1 MDSFK
6 LEQFGGQLP
15 AWDDK
20 LLPVGQASSSLN
32 GYLYSGALKG
42 WRAPKYLRDL
52 TNPAA
57 KMVYRVPHTVSAVA
71 TATLFFSGQ
80 PAEGDTVFIG
90 EETYK
95 FTATVTDS
103 YDVLIGADQ
112 ATSILNLYAAIT
124 IDDGAATGAG
134 TKYGVG
140 TIENPFVDQTSPVTK
155 NTTAGDRLTVQ
166 SPSFG
171 AAFNATN
178 VAAVGANLQWQYL
191 GSPTTTFK
199 GGLNRTFDSAITGDA
214 TWLEFEDQYTDVM
227 RSPVVNDQYDRYYFA
242 SPSKQ
247 PMYNTH
253 DRITA
258 AQHPWL
264 LGVPAPGCAPIVEVE
279 GGGDDAVEGNPASSS
294 SGTDTINAQTI
305 YLIPIVPQGSEIL
318 NDVTAACLT
327 TSDTVHY
334 CAVLYEDLD
343 GFPHTLINVGDT
355 GTGSVNGQNI
365 TSSFLNPTGL
375 LVNQRYWIGIAVD
388 ETLEF
393 QKANDDTPVAVV
405 TTNTFSNQPPAVIG
419 GGVAASSTL
428 QLWGET
434 TTSSV
439 LEARAYVYT
448 YTTEYDEES
457 PPSPATTV
465 TGWSNGV
472 WTVGLFTPPPDQLG
486 VTRNI
491 TTIRL
496 YRTVSA
502 TGGQTTFFH
511 VADFPVTT
519 QTYTDTISSDIVVY
533 NYQLSSQLFYPP
545 PENLQGI
552 ISMPNG
558 ISVGFVGNELW
569 FSEPYL
575 PHAWP
580 PSYVLTTEFPIVGIG
595 VSGNSVV
602 AATSAN
608 AYVVNGVS
616 PGTMSPTK
624 IADPDPCTSRG
635 SVIGNS
641 AGVFYTSPNGLIL
654 ISPAGASSNLTEG
667 WITRERWQALTPQK
681 NLRAVFLVS
690 SYFAFGLTADNG
702 DVSEAQRGYTIE
714 LNAVD
719 QQSFTIW
726 PQPGGHR
733 LGYNGLTSPQG
744 YNIDN
749 LLTDPWT
756 GQGVMVQNG
765 GIYFYD
771 FSDQSPT
778 IVPYKW
784 RSKLYQQNAKNNFEA
799 MRVFFTVPPGTPT
812 LNPTRLEADTDD
824 PVWDTLPNDRYGFVR
839 VYADG
844 VLVTTRELR
853 TPNELLRICSGFKAF
868 TWQWEF
874 EGRVDISNV
883 KLGTSVRELAR
894 L

>member
-57 KMVYRVPHTVSAVA
+57 KMVYRVPQAVSAVA
-71 TATLFFSGQ
+71 NATLFFSGQ
-80 PAEGDTVFIG
+80 PAEGNTVFVG

-95 FTATVTDS
+95 FTATVTNA
-103 YDVLIGADQ
+103 YDVKIGATI
-112 ATSILNLYAAIT
+112 AASILNLYAALT
-124 IDDGAATGAG
+124 LDDGGSTGAG
-134 TKYGVG
+134 TLYGAG
-140 TIENPFVDQTSPVTK
+140 TINNPFVDQTSPVTK
-155 NTTAGDRLTVQ
+155 NTTAADRLTVQ

-171 AAFNATN
+171 AAFNSTK
-178 VAAVGANLQWQYL
+178 VSSTGANLQWQYS
-191 GSPTTTFK
+191 GAPTSTFK
-199 GGLNRTFDSAITGDA
+199 GGLNRTFDSAITGA
-214 TWLEFEDQYTDVM
+214 AAWLEFEDQYTDVM
-227 RSPVVNDQYDRYYFA
+227 RSPVVNDQFDRYYFA

-247 PMYNTH
+247 PTYNTH
-253 DRITA
+253 DRITSA
-258 AQHPWL
+258 LPAWL
-264 LGVPAPGCAPIVEVE
+264 LGVPAPGCVPIVDVA
-279 GGGDDAVEGNPASSS
+279 GGGDAAQEGYPASISA
-294 SGTDTINAQTI
+294 GTDIIHAETI
-305 YLIPIVPQGSEIL
+305 YLIPIVPQGSEVL
-318 NDVTAACLT
+318 NDVSAACL
-327 TSDTVHY
+327 SDSNTANY

-343 GFPHTLINVGDT
+343 GFPHALVNVGQVVT
-355 GTGSVNGQNI
+355 GTVNGQNI
-365 TSSFLNPTGL
+365 VSAFINPTGL
-375 LVNQRYWIGIAVD
+375 LVNQRYWIGIACD
-388 ETLEF
+388 ENILI
-393 QKANDDTPVAVV
+393 QKANDLTPVAV
-405 TTNTFSNQPPAVIG
+405 TTVNTFSNSPPAVIG
-419 GGVAASSTL
+419 GGVAATSNL
-428 QLWGET
+428 QMWGDL

-448 YTTEYDEES
+448 YVTEYDEES

-511 VADFPVTT
+511 VADFPVATE
-519 QTYTDTISSDIVVY
+519 TYTDTISSDIIVTS
-533 NYQLSSQLFYPP
+533 YQLSSQLFYPP

-569 FSEPYL
+569 FCEPYL

-595 VSGNSVV
+595 VSGTSVV

-608 AYVVNGVS
+608 AYIASGVS
-616 PGTMSPTK
+616 PGTMTLTK
-624 IADPDPCTSRG
+624 VSDPDPCTSRG
-635 SVIGNS
+635 SVLGNS

-654 ISPAGASSNLTEG
+654 VSPSGTSSNLTEG
-667 WITRERWQALTPQK
+667 WITRERWQELTSQK
-681 NLRAVFLVS
+681 YLRAVFLVS
-690 SYFAFGLTADNG
+690 SYFAFGLSGDNG
-702 DVSEAQRGYTIE
+702 DVSEAQRGFTIE

-733 LGYNGLTSPQG
+733 LGFNSLSSPQG
-744 YNIDN
+744 FNLDN

-756 GQGVMVQNG
+756 GQGILVQDG
-765 GIYFYD
+765 KIYFYD
-771 FSDQSPT
+771 FSDQAPT

-784 RSKLYQQNAKNNFEA
+784 RSKLYQQNAKNNFEV
-799 MRVFFTVPPGTPT
+799 MRVFFKVPPGTPA
-812 LNPTRLEADTDD
+812 LNATRLEAETNDA
-824 PVWDTLPNDRYGFVR
+824 VWDTLPADRYGFVR

-844 VLVTTRELR
+844 VLVTVRELR
-853 TPNELLRICSGFKAF
+853 VSNELLRIASGFKAF
-868 TWQWEF
+868 VWQWEF

-883 KLGTSVRELAR
+883 KLGTTVRELAR